1 MFETETVRTTRLC
14 LACIDHVQ
22 QSLDRSQGVIFS
34 FLLWVDIYIFL
45 KLLDF
50 DGQVDD
56 HLLWGQHTCANRQLV
71 LRYKCVR
78 VRRREGSKERVEI
91 STSGRAS
98 AAGPR
103 GHHPA
108 LLVFVS
114 HVDTESM
121 LMETKHPINSHAIM
135 TATLH
140 VHTAGVL
147 TLLLLAHVLLP
158 METRLP
164 SHWYGW
170 IISDKRIMPHLY
182 LFWLLL
188 F

>member
-1 MFETETVRTTRLC
+1 MLRGLC
-14 LACIDHVQ
+14 
-22 QSLDRSQGVIFS
+22 
-34 FLLWVDIYIFL
+34 
-45 KLLDF
+45 
-50 DGQVDD
+50 
-56 HLLWGQHTCANRQLV
+56 
-71 LRYKCVR
+71 LRYKCVC
-78 VRRREGSKERVEI
+78 VRRREGSKEWVEI

-103 GHHPA
+103 GHHPT

-147 TLLLLAHVLLP
+147 TLLLLARESRRNSRKTTWFPRHRKMTQLEKIHVL
-158 METRLP
+158 P
-164 SHWYGW
+164 SSSQDEALFRYS
-170 IISDKRIMPHLY
+170 ISREVPRS
-182 LFWLLL
+182 LLKSEKL
-188 F
+188 LGTLDATPKVPRHTILTSKVRSNGCALLEQP